1 MLNEIFKWFCF
12 SSDPSK
18 FTPAKIDDADHDEKI
33 ALYNSYTSYR
43 EYLIENEDQS
53 RRQLDQLVFY
63 ISSAA
68 FGICLTQITPHT
80 DIATLWVLFFACFFL
95 IANIGLTFYSILLS
109 TNSFDLVREDLDVAQ
124 VVPFKKSKTTIDSES
139 RLSILNK
146 AQLISFTI
154 SLLLMLG
161 LAASKFCFVVFRNSV
176 SSTKYEGISRITS
189 EKTLSNTKNNQIVV
203 GSEEGEGKAVEES
216 DKRELKNK
224 PNNTEGGKGVKP
236 KPPPPPPPPKP
247 KPLPKEKQK

>member
-12 SSDPSK
+12 GSDPSK
-18 FTPAKIDDADHDEKI
+18 FTPPKIDDADHDEKI
-33 ALYNSYTSYR
+33 ALYNSFTSYR

-68 FGICLTQITPHT
+68 FGISLTQITPQT
-80 DIATLWVLFFACFFL
+80 DITTLWVLFFACIFL
-95 IANIGLTFYSILLS
+95 ITNIGLTFYSILLS
-109 TNSFDLVREDLDVAQ
+109 TNSFELIREDLDVAQ
-124 VVPFKKSKTTIDSES
+124 VVPFKKSKTTTDSES

-161 LAASKFCFVVFRNSV
+161 LAASKFYFVVFRNSE
-176 SSTKYEGISRITS
+176 SNTENERLSRTTSKITHST
-189 EKTLSNTKNNQIVV
+189 TKNNQKVV
-203 GSEEGEGKAVEES
+203 GSEEGKEAVEES
-216 DKRELKNK
+216 DKRKLKNR

-247 KPLPKEKQK
+247 KPLPKEKHK